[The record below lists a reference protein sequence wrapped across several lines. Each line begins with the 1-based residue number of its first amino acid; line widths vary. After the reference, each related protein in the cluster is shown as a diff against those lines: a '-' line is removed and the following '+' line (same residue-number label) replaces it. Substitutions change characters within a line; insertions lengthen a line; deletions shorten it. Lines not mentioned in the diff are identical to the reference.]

1 MTKDKTTDADARD
14 DEDPVFEAA
23 AGWVARL
30 SSPDATDEDRDAFT
44 EWRDADPTHA
54 EAHAEMDAL
63 WRRLGHV
70 PDPRR
75 RRTSPTGLAALAVAA
90 ILCAAL
96 IHQLGLIDRFR
107 SDLWSGVGE
116 IGHSVLAD
124 GSRIDLNTD
133 TAVALRFTDTERGIE
148 LLRGEAFFDVVPDSR
163 RPFVVRGNGLSV
175 RAIGTRF
182 FVRADGADSPV
193 GVTEGRVDVADEHR
207 HMLVSAGE
215 AVRREDGAPFGVVA
229 ADPNRSV
236 AWREGRLVF
245 SGERLSAVLGELD
258 RYRHGRVVLIDAKAG
273 ERRVTGAFDPHN
285 TDEALDVIAAT
296 MNVRVTRLTPLLVLV
311 GSPL

>member
-1 MTKDKTTDADARD
+1 
-14 DEDPVFEAA
+14 
-23 AGWVARL
+23 
-30 SSPDATDEDRDAFT
+30 
-44 EWRDADPTHA
+44 
-54 EAHAEMDAL
+54 MDTL

-193 GVTEGRVDVADEHR
+193 GSPKDASMWRTSTGTCWYRRAKRCVARTGRPLASSRRIRTGAWPGGRVASSSRANGSPPSWGSSTATATAASSHRRQGRRAAGHRGLRPPQYGRGAGRDRGDDERAR
-207 HMLVSAGE
+207 HPAH
-215 AVRREDGAPFGVVA
+215 AP
-229 ADPNRSV
+229 PRP
-236 AWREGRLVF
+236 GR
-245 SGERLSAVLGELD
+245 GR
-258 RYRHGRVVLIDAKAG
+258 RYRRPK
-273 ERRVTGAFDPHN
+273 
-285 TDEALDVIAAT
+285 
-296 MNVRVTRLTPLLVLV
+296 
-311 GSPL
+311 